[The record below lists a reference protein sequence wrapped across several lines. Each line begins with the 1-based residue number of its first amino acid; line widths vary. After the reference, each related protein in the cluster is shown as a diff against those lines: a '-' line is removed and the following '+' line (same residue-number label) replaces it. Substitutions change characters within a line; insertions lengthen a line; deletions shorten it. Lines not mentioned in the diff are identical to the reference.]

1 LVQRYI
7 QKKEMSYPNKEEKIN
22 LADKYNELKIKLQED
37 NNLVINHLINMEI
50 TIGKQKEEIEEYK
63 KFFKILDKLI
73 KNIQDEQR

>member
-1 LVQRYI
+1 
-7 QKKEMSYPNKEEKIN
+7 MSYPNKEEKIN